1 MGNCRRASSD
11 KRFPLGG
18 KLKATTIAGYRGFTD
33 GPSVQQ
39 LMKSPIRSITTGAV
53 IAALDE
59 FHSRCSSRMAGNTAG
74 AMPGVFSFALN
85 RKLAA
90 FNASLALCLAVQGP
104 TMTPNIKTET

>member
-11 KRFPLGG
+11 KRFPPGG
-18 KLKATTIAGYRGFTD
+18 KIEATTIAGYRSFPG
-33 GPSVQQ
+33 GPSFQH
-39 LMKSPIRSITTGAV
+39 LMKSPIRAITTGAV

-59 FHSRCSSRMAGNTAG
+59 LHSRGSSRMAGNTAG

-90 FNASLALCLAVQGP
+90 FMPASPCAWLCRALR
-104 TMTPNIKTET
+104 